1 MMVPSNRGPA
11 IIVELKCSS
20 DADAAVSMLHSVG
33 IEVEG
38 ISARE
43 PEVLANDLADVVSGY
58 DPSADP
64 GLAMVEAA
72 LEWRRV
78 HGKEAFGPE

>member
-11 IIVELKCSS
+11 LVVELKCSA
-20 DADAAVSMLHSVG
+20 DADAAVSMLRSVG
-33 IEVEG
+33 MEIEG
-38 ISARE
+38 A
-43 PEVLANDLADVVSGY
+43 DLPASDFAHIASGY
-58 DPSADP
+58 DPSSDP